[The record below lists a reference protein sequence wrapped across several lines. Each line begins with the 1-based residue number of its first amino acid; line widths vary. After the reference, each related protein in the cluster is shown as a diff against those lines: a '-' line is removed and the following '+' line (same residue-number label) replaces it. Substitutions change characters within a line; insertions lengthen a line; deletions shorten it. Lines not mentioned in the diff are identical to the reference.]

1 MKILKSIA
9 VAFSMYSRI
18 PMPHFTWAGDDMKY
32 HLIFFPWIGIVIGG
46 IEYLWLFICEK
57 FGIERAAFGLIA
69 VAIPL
74 IVTGGFHV
82 DGFMDT
88 SDALS
93 SWQDK
98 DKRLEILKDPHIGA
112 FAVIKLLTAVLILLA
127 AIIMMDKKNFI
138 FWIIS
143 FFTARILSGISVV
156 KFKNAKKDGLLNTES
171 KTANEK
177 TVFICL
183 IIELILAGAFMI
195 CLSPAIAI
203 CHFICMACLFVYY
216 RWMSLDK
223 FGGITGDLAGWF
235 VTVSEVV
242 AAVAGVFLTIGG
254 IN

>member
-1 MKILKSIA
+1 M
-9 VAFSMYSRI
+9 
-18 PMPHFTWAGDDMKY
+18 
-32 HLIFFPWIGIVIGG
+32 
-46 IEYLWLFICEK
+46 
-57 FGIERAAFGLIA
+57 
-69 VAIPL
+69 
-74 IVTGGFHV
+74 
-82 DGFMDT
+82 
-88 SDALS
+88 
-93 SWQDK
+93 
-98 DKRLEILKDPHIGA
+98 
-112 FAVIKLLTAVLILLA
+112 
-127 AIIMMDKKNFI
+127 
-138 FWIIS
+138 
-143 FFTARILSGISVV
+143 V

-216 RWMSLDK
+216 RWMSLEK